1 MRLLIATCLLFV
13 SGAVLAAPSL
23 EDDPYGN
30 NKSLYEVLRQN
41 PQFRALPMAKPTL
54 CGVSNSEDE
63 TLALYEHTPLG
74 RGVVGTEVADF
85 TKFEDDKLVGESWKQ
100 SGAFG
105 GMILLRG
112 TSAPSRDFTYRG
124 DDMFPLAEGKNFTI
138 TLQRSQTQLE
148 YACTVR
154 KAPTAMQIKG
164 LDTLHLVS
172 CQRRTILASGDSNL
186 EKSSHALCSNRAGL
200 CPLHWTGDDGHKA
213 LFEHY
218 TVKDEKFSP
227 VSWMCET
234 AR

>member
-1 MRLLIATCLLFV
+1 MRLLIATCLLSV
-13 SGAVLAAPSL
+13 SGGAFAAPEL
-23 EDDPYGN
+23 RDDPYGN

-41 PQFRALPMAKPTL
+41 PQFRALPLAKPTL
-54 CGVSNSEDE
+54 CRVE
-63 TLALYEHTPLG
+63 TSDGEGLAIYEHTALG

-85 TKFEDDKLVGESWKQ
+85 TKFEDDKLVGETYKQ

-112 TSAPSRDFTYRG
+112 TSAPSRDFSYRG
-124 DDMFPLAEGKNFTI
+124 DDMFPLVEGKNFTI

-154 KAPTAMQIKG
+154 KAPSAMKLEG
-164 LDTLHLVS
+164 LDALHLVS
-172 CQRRTILASGDSNL
+172 CQRRTIMGNGDTRLEASN
-186 EKSSHALCSNRAGL
+186 HALCSNRAAL

-227 VSWMCET
+227 VTWKCEIG
-234 AR
+234 R

>member
-1 MRLLIATCLLFV
+1 MRPLIAAFLLFL
-13 SGAVLAAPSL
+13 SGAALAAPAL

-30 NKSLYEVLRQN
+30 NKSLFEVLKGN
-41 PQFRALPMAKPTL
+41 PQFRALPMPRHTV
-54 CGVSNSEDE
+54 CRVEDAGGE
-63 TLALYEHTPLG
+63 GLAIYEHRPLG
-74 RGVVGTEVADF
+74 RGVVGTEVADY
-85 TKFEDDKLVGESWKQ
+85 TKFDDDKLVGETYKQ

-112 TSAPSRDFTYRG
+112 TSAPSRDFSYRG

-138 TLQRSQTQLE
+138 TLQRSQSKLE

-154 KAPTAMQIKG
+154 GAPGSMKLDG
-164 LDTLHLVS
+164 LDKLHLVS
-172 CQRRTILASGDSNL
+172 CQRRTLLANGDSRL
-186 EKSSHALCSNRAGL
+186 ETSNHALCSNSAGL

-227 VSWMCET
+227 VSWTCEI

>member
-1 MRLLIATCLLFV
+1 MRLLIATCLLSMF
-13 SGAVLAAPSL
+13 GAASAAPEL
-23 EDDPYGN
+23 RDDPYGN
-30 NKSLYEVLRQN
+30 NKSLYEVLRNN

-54 CGVSNSEDE
+54 CRVETSEGE
-63 TLALYEHTPLG
+63 GLALYEHTPLG
-74 RGVVGTEVADF
+74 RGVVGTEVADY
-85 TKFEDDKLVGESWKQ
+85 TKFDDDKLVGETYKQ

-154 KAPTAMQIKG
+154 NAPRAFKLQG
-164 LDTLHLVS
+164 LDSLHLVS
-172 CQRRTILASGDSNL
+172 CQRRTITAGGDSRL
-186 EKSSHALCSNRAGL
+186 ENSNHALCSNRAGL

-227 VSWMCET
+227 VSWTCET
-234 AR
+234 ER